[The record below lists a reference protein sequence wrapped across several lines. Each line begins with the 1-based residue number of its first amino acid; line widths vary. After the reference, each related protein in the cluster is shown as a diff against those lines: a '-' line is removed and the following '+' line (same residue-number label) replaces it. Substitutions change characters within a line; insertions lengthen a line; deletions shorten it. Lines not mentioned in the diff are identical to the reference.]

1 MGEKT
6 NRAKVSVALIG
17 VGSSWE
23 LYYRNAIERL
33 SSKLSIR
40 AVCDSVQLRAASVA
54 DEFEATAVSCPW
66 QLTQRTDLHAWLIL
80 DPGWYHTYPA
90 ELAVHHARPALY
102 ANTFAPPLNDL
113 TQILKRSLER
123 GETLMPEFPQRF
135 TPATTRLRELIAT
148 RLGPVRRIEIT
159 IPRTTEFTS
168 IDCWLNHNQESFVGL
183 VDWCSCLIGS
193 ACDRVAVGAA
203 GSPLQVELNFRPRAT
218 AVGNPAIVS
227 VNFEGSCESQIVRR
241 VECERGNVIMNSP
254 TQIGWYADT
263 ASGDETLSH
272 ERSPHEIIL
281 DQFCRRALGGLV
293 PVPTLGDALQA
304 ITITQLTVQAA
315 LARRS

>member
-6 NRAKVSVALIG
+6 SRAKVSVALIG
-17 VGSSWE
+17 VGSSWD

-33 SSKLSIR
+33 SSKLSVR
-40 AVCDSVQLRAASVA
+40 AVCDSVLLRAASVA

-90 ELAVHHARPALY
+90 ELAVNHARPALY
-102 ANTFAPPLNDL
+102 ANTFAAPLNEL
-113 TQILKRSLER
+113 TQILQRSLER

-148 RLGPVRRIEIT
+148 RLGSVRRIDIS
-159 IPRTTEFTS
+159 IPRRADFTS
-168 IDCWLNHNQESFVGL
+168 IDCWLTGNQECFIGL
-183 VDWCSCLIGS
+183 LDWCSCLIGS
-193 ACDRVAVGAA
+193 ACDRVVVDSA
-203 GSPLQVELNFRPRAT
+203 GGHPQVELNFRPRAA
-218 AVGNPAIVS
+218 AVGKPAV
-227 VNFEGSCESQIVRR
+227 VFMNFVGDCEGDIVRR
-241 VECERGNVIMNSP
+241 VECERGRAMINGP
-254 TQIGWYADT
+254 AQIAWQADD
-263 ASGDETLSH
+263 ASDDETLGH

-293 PVPTLGDALQA
+293 PVPTVGDALQA
-304 ITITQLTVQAA
+304 IAAAQLTLQAA
-315 LARRS
+315 LAQQS